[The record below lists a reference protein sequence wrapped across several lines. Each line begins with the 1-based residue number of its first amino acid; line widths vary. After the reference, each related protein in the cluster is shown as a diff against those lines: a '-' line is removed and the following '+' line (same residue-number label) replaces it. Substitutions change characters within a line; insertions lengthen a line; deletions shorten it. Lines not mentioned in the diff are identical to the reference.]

1 MTQNS
6 FALFKTPAIIT
17 KVDNYKENH
26 LLISV
31 FSCEYGK
38 KSLIVF
44 GGKSKKKNT
53 HFVKGLISEIEFNKE
68 NSCLN
73 SSLIQSYNWFLFD
86 KYRLKVID
94 YICFLINKLLFLE
107 DRQSEILNTYQRLL
121 ISMNN
126 NSNYLIDLIQLE
138 LEILKSSGYQPDLND
153 SVIKKVLGDGFSIN
167 GNSYDELLDFLKND
181 QELQKTFSNF
191 MEKVISRV
199 LNNLNINLPFNRSEI
214 IQKN

>member
-1 MTQNS
+1 M
-6 FALFKTPAIIT
+6 FKTPAIIT

-31 FSCEYGK
+31 FSCEFGK

-53 HFVKGLISEIEFNKE
+53 DFVKGIISEIEFNKE

-73 SSLIQSYNWFLFD
+73 TNLIQSYNWFLFD

-94 YICFLINKLLFLE
+94 YSCFLINKLLFLE
-107 DRQSEILNTYQRLL
+107 DKQSEILNNYRDLL

-126 NSNYLIDLIQLE
+126 SSNYLVDLIQLE
-138 LEILKSSGYQPDLND
+138 LEILKSSGYQPDLSD
-153 SVIKKVLGDGFSIN
+153 SVIKKVLGDGLSIN
-167 GNSYDELLDFLKND
+167 ANSYDELINSLRND
-181 QELQKTFSNF
+181 QNLQKVFSDF
-191 MEKVISRV
+191 MEKVMAKV
-199 LNNLNINLPFNRSEI
+199 LNNLNINLPFSRSEI
-214 IQKN
+214 IKKN

>member
-1 MTQNS
+1 M
-6 FALFKTPAIIT
+6 FKTPAIIT

-31 FSCEYGK
+31 FSCEFGK

-53 HFVKGLISEIEFNKE
+53 DFVKGIISEIEFNKE

-73 SSLIQSYNWFLFD
+73 TNLIQSYNWFLFD

-94 YICFLINKLLFLE
+94 YSCFLINKLLFLE
-107 DRQSEILNTYQRLL
+107 DKQSEILNSYRGLL

-126 NSNYLIDLIQLE
+126 SSNYLVDLIQLE
-138 LEILKSSGYQPDLND
+138 LEILKSSGYQPDLSE

-167 GNSYDELLDFLKND
+167 ANSYDELINSLRND
-181 QELQKTFSNF
+181 QNLQKVFSDF
-191 MEKVISRV
+191 MEKVMAKV
-199 LNNLNINLPFNRSEI
+199 LNNLNINLPFSRSEI
-214 IQKN
+214 IKKN

>member
-1 MTQNS
+1 M
-6 FALFKTPAIIT
+6 FKTPAIIT

-31 FSCEYGK
+31 FSCEFGK

-53 HFVKGLISEIEFNKE
+53 DFVKGIISEIEFNKE

-73 SSLIQSYNWFLFD
+73 TNLIQSYNWFLFD

-94 YICFLINKLLFLE
+94 YSCFLINKLLFLE
-107 DRQSEILNTYQRLL
+107 DKQSEILNTYQGLL
-121 ISMNN
+121 IAMNN
-126 NSNYLIDLIQLE
+126 SSNYLVDLIQLE
-138 LEILKSSGYQPDLND
+138 LEILKSSGYQPDLSD
-153 SVIKKVLGDGFSIN
+153 SVIKKVLGDGLSIN
-167 GNSYDELLDFLKND
+167 ANSYDELINSLRND
-181 QELQKTFSNF
+181 QKLQKVFSDF
-191 MEKVISRV
+191 MEKVMAKV

-214 IQKN
+214 IKKN

>member
-1 MTQNS
+1 M
-6 FALFKTPAIIT
+6 FKTPAIIT

-31 FSCEYGK
+31 FSCEFGK

-53 HFVKGLISEIEFNKE
+53 DFVKGIISEIEFNKE

-73 SSLIQSYNWFLFD
+73 TNLIQSYNWFLYD

-94 YICFLINKLLFLE
+94 YSCFLINKLLFLE
-107 DRQSEILNTYQRLL
+107 DKQSEILNTYRGLL

-126 NSNYLIDLIQLE
+126 SSNYLVDLIQLE
-138 LEILKSSGYQPDLND
+138 LDILKSSGYQPDLSD
-153 SVIKKVLGDGFSIN
+153 SVIKKVLGDGLLIN
-167 GNSYDELLDFLKND
+167 ANSYDELINSLRND
-181 QELQKTFSNF
+181 QNLQKVFSNF
-191 MEKVISRV
+191 MEKLMAKV
-199 LNNLNINLPFNRSEI
+199 LNNLNINLPFSRSEI
-214 IQKN
+214 IKKN

>member
-1 MTQNS
+1 M
-6 FALFKTPAIIT
+6 FKTPAIIT

-31 FSCEYGK
+31 FSCEFGK

-53 HFVKGLISEIEFNKE
+53 DFVKGIISEIEFNKE

-73 SSLIQSYNWFLFD
+73 TNLIQSYNWFLYD

-94 YICFLINKLLFLE
+94 YSCFLINKLLFLE
-107 DRQSEILNTYQRLL
+107 DKQSEILNTYQGLL
-121 ISMNN
+121 IAMNN
-126 NSNYLIDLIQLE
+126 SSNYLVDLIQLE
-138 LEILKSSGYQPDLND
+138 LEILKSSGYQPDLSD
-153 SVIKKVLGDGFSIN
+153 SVIKKVLGDGLSIN
-167 GNSYDELLDFLKND
+167 ANSYDELINSLRID
-181 QELQKTFSNF
+181 QNLQKVFSDF
-191 MEKVISRV
+191 MEKVMAKV

-214 IQKN
+214 IKKN

>member
-31 FSCEYGK
+31 FSSEYGK

-53 HFVKGLISEIEFNKE
+53 DFVKGLISEIEFNKE

-73 SSLIQSYNWFLFD
+73 SNLIQSYNWFLFD
-86 KYRLKVID
+86 KYRLKAID

-138 LEILKSSGYQPDLND
+138 LEILKSSGYQPDLSD

>member
-1 MTQNS
+1 
-6 FALFKTPAIIT
+6 LFKTPAIIT

-31 FSCEYGK
+31 FSCEFGK

-53 HFVKGLISEIEFNKE
+53 DFVKGIISEIEFNKE

-73 SSLIQSYNWFLFD
+73 ANLIQAHNWFLFD

-94 YICFLINKLLFLE
+94 YSCFLINKLLFLE
-107 DRQSEILNTYQRLL
+107 DKQSEILNTYQDLL

-126 NSNYLIDLIQLE
+126 NSNYLVDLIKLE
-138 LEILKSSGYQPDLND
+138 LEILKSSGYQPDLSD

-167 GNSYDELLDFLKND
+167 ANSYDELSILLKND
-181 QELQKTFSNF
+181 QDSQEAFSNF
-191 MEKVISRV
+191 MEKVIVKV
-199 LNNLNINLPFNRSEI
+199 LNNLNINLPFKRSEI

>member
-1 MTQNS
+1 M
-6 FALFKTPAIIT
+6 FKTPAIIT

-31 FSCEYGK
+31 FSCEFGK

-53 HFVKGLISEIEFNKE
+53 DFVKGIISEIEFNKE

-73 SSLIQSYNWFLFD
+73 TNLIQSYNWFLFD

-94 YICFLINKLLFLE
+94 YSCFLINKLLFLE
-107 DRQSEILNTYQRLL
+107 DKQSEILNSYRGLL

-126 NSNYLIDLIQLE
+126 SSNYLVDLIQLE
-138 LEILKSSGYQPDLND
+138 LEILKSSGYQPDLSD
-153 SVIKKVLGDGFSIN
+153 SVIKKVLGDDFSIN
-167 GNSYDELLDFLKND
+167 ANSYDELINSLRND
-181 QELQKTFSNF
+181 QNLQKVFSDF
-191 MEKVISRV
+191 MEKVMAKV
-199 LNNLNINLPFNRSEI
+199 LNNLNINLPFSRSEI
-214 IQKN
+214 IKKN

>member
-6 FALFKTPAIIT
+6 FALFKTSAIIT

-53 HFVKGLISEIEFNKE
+53 DFVKGLISEIEFNKE

-121 ISMNN
+121 ISMNS

-138 LEILKSSGYQPDLND
+138 LEILKSSGYQPDLSD

-167 GNSYDELLDFLKND
+167 GNSYDELLNFLKNNQD
-181 QELQKTFSNF
+181 LQKAFSNF

>member
-1 MTQNS
+1 M
-6 FALFKTPAIIT
+6 FKTPAIIT

-31 FSCEYGK
+31 FSCEFGK

-53 HFVKGLISEIEFNKE
+53 DFVKGIISEIEFNKE

-73 SSLIQSYNWFLFD
+73 TNLIQSYNWFLYD

-94 YICFLINKLLFLE
+94 YSCFLINKLLFLE
-107 DRQSEILNTYQRLL
+107 DKQSEILNSYRGLL

-126 NSNYLIDLIQLE
+126 SSNYLVDLIQLE
-138 LEILKSSGYQPDLND
+138 LEILKSSGYQPDLSD
-153 SVIKKVLGDGFSIN
+153 SVIKKVLGDGLSIN
-167 GNSYDELLDFLKND
+167 ANSYDELINSLRND
-181 QELQKTFSNF
+181 QNLQKAFSDF
-191 MEKVISRV
+191 MEKVMVKV

-214 IQKN
+214 IKKN

>member
-1 MTQNS
+1 M
-6 FALFKTPAIIT
+6 
-17 KVDNYKENH
+17 DNFKENH
-26 LLISV
+26 LLIST
-31 FSCEYGK
+31 FSCEFGK

-53 HFVKGLISEIEFNKE
+53 DFIKGLISEIEFNKE

-73 SSLIQSYNWFLFD
+73 SDLIQSYNWFLFD

-94 YICFLINKLLFLE
+94 YICFLINKLLFIE
-107 DRQSEILNTYQRLL
+107 DKESEIINMYRELL

-126 NSNYLIDLIQLE
+126 SSNYLVDLIQLE
-138 LEILKSSGYQPDLND
+138 LEILKSSGYQPDLSN

-167 GNSYDELLDFLKND
+167 ANSYDELLTLLRND
-181 QELQKTFSNF
+181 QNLQKVFSNF

-199 LNNLNINLPFNRSEI
+199 LNNLNINLPFSRSEI

>member
-1 MTQNS
+1 M
-6 FALFKTPAIIT
+6 FKTPAIIT

-53 HFVKGLISEIEFNKE
+53 DFVKGLISEIEFNKE

-126 NSNYLIDLIQLE
+126 NSNYMIDLIQLE
-138 LEILKSSGYQPDLND
+138 LEILKSSGYQPDLSD

-167 GNSYDELLDFLKND
+167 GNSYDELLNFLKNNQD
-181 QELQKTFSNF
+181 SQKVFSNF

>member
-1 MTQNS
+1 M
-6 FALFKTPAIIT
+6 FKTPAIIT

-31 FSCEYGK
+31 FSCEFGK

-53 HFVKGLISEIEFNKE
+53 DFVKGIISEIEFNKE

-73 SSLIQSYNWFLFD
+73 TNLIQSYNWFLYD

-94 YICFLINKLLFLE
+94 YSCFLINKLLFLE
-107 DRQSEILNTYQRLL
+107 DKQSEILNSYRGLL

-126 NSNYLIDLIQLE
+126 SSNYLVDLIQLE
-138 LEILKSSGYQPDLND
+138 LEILKSSGYQPDLSY
-153 SVIKKVLGDGFSIN
+153 SVVKKVLGYGLIIN
-167 GNSYDELLDFLKND
+167 ANSYDELINSLRND
-181 QELQKTFSNF
+181 QNLQKVFSNF
-191 MEKVISRV
+191 MEKLMAKV

-214 IQKN
+214 IKKN

>member
-53 HFVKGLISEIEFNKE
+53 DFVKGLISEIEFNKE

-94 YICFLINKLLFLE
+94 YTCFLINKLLFLE
-107 DRQSEILNTYQRLL
+107 DRQSEILNSYQSLL
-121 ISMNN
+121 TSMNN

-138 LEILKSSGYQPDLND
+138 LEILKSSGYQPDLSD

-167 GNSYDELLDFLKND
+167 GNSYDELLNFLKND
-181 QELQKTFSNF
+181 QDLQKTFSNF

>member
-1 MTQNS
+1 
-6 FALFKTPAIIT
+6 LFKTPAIIT

-31 FSCEYGK
+31 FSCEFGK

-53 HFVKGLISEIEFNKE
+53 DFVKGIISEIEFNKE

-73 SSLIQSYNWFLFD
+73 TNLIQSYNWFLFD

-94 YICFLINKLLFLE
+94 YSCFLINKLLYLE
-107 DRQSEILNTYQRLL
+107 DKQSEILNTYRGLL

-126 NSNYLIDLIQLE
+126 SSNYLVDLIQLE
-138 LEILKSSGYQPDLND
+138 LEILKSSGYQPDLSD
-153 SVIKKVLGDGFSIN
+153 SVIKKVLGDGLSIN
-167 GNSYDELLDFLKND
+167 ANSYDELINSLRND
-181 QELQKTFSNF
+181 QNLQKVFSDF
-191 MEKVISRV
+191 MEKVMAKV
-199 LNNLNINLPFNRSEI
+199 LNNLNINLPFSRSDI
-214 IQKN
+214 IKKN

>member
-1 MTQNS
+1 M
-6 FALFKTPAIIT
+6 FKTPAIIT
-17 KVDNYKENH
+17 KVENFKDNH

-38 KSLIVF
+38 KNLIVF

-53 HFVKGLISEIEFNKE
+53 DFVKGIISEIEFNKE

-73 SSLIQSYNWFLFD
+73 SNLIISYNWFLFD

-94 YICFLINKLLFLE
+94 YICFLINKLLYLE
-107 DRQSEILNTYQRLL
+107 DKNSEILNTYQNL
-121 ISMNN
+121 IVSINN
-126 NSNYLIDLIQLE
+126 SSNYLVDLIHLE
-138 LEILKSSGYQPDLND
+138 LEILKSSGYQPDLSN
-153 SVIKKVLGDGFSIN
+153 SVLNKVLGDGFSIN
-167 GNSYDELLDFLKND
+167 SNSYVDLLSFLRVN
-181 QELQKTFSNF
+181 QSLQDKFSNF
-191 MEKVISRV
+191 MEKVILKV

>member
-1 MTQNS
+1 M
-6 FALFKTPAIIT
+6 FKTPAIIT

-31 FSCEYGK
+31 FSCELGK

-53 HFVKGLISEIEFNKE
+53 DFVKGIISEIEFNKE

-73 SSLIQSYNWFLFD
+73 SNLIQSYNWFLFD

-107 DRQSEILNTYQRLL
+107 DKNSEILITYQNL
-121 ISMNN
+121 IVSINN
-126 NSNYLIDLIQLE
+126 SSNYLVDLIHLE
-138 LEILKSSGYQPDLND
+138 LEILKSSGYQPDLNN
-153 SVIKKVLGDGFSIN
+153 SVINKVLGDSFSIN
-167 GNSYDELLDFLKND
+167 ANSYNDLLSFLRENQSL
-181 QELQKTFSNF
+181 QEKFSNF
-191 MEKVISRV
+191 MEKVILKV

>member
-1 MTQNS
+1 M
-6 FALFKTPAIIT
+6 FKTSAIIT

-31 FSCEYGK
+31 FSCEFGK

-53 HFVKGLISEIEFNKE
+53 DYVKGLISEIEFNKE

-73 SSLIQSYNWFLFD
+73 SNLIQSYNWFLFD

-107 DRQSEILNTYQRLL
+107 DKNSEIMNNYQSLL

-126 NSNYLIDLIQLE
+126 GSDYLVNLIQLE

-153 SVIKKVLGDGFSIN
+153 SVIKKVLGDGILIN
-167 GNSYDELLDFLKND
+167 ANSLDELLILLRNN
-181 QELQKTFSNF
+181 QNLQQAFSDF

-199 LNNLNINLPFNRSEI
+199 LNNLNINLPFVRSEI

>member
-1 MTQNS
+1 M
-6 FALFKTPAIIT
+6 FKTSAIIT

-31 FSCEYGK
+31 FSSEYGK

-53 HFVKGLISEIEFNKE
+53 DFVKGLISEIEFNKE

-94 YICFLINKLLFLE
+94 YICLLINKLLFLE

-138 LEILKSSGYQPDLND
+138 LEILKSSGYQPDLSD

-167 GNSYDELLDFLKND
+167 GNSYDELLNFLKNNQD
-181 QELQKTFSNF
+181 LQKVFSNF

>member
-1 MTQNS
+1 
-6 FALFKTPAIIT
+6 LFKTPAIIT

-31 FSCEYGK
+31 FSCEFGK

-53 HFVKGLISEIEFNKE
+53 DFVKGIISEIEFNKE

-73 SSLIQSYNWFLFD
+73 TNLIQSYNWFLYD

-94 YICFLINKLLFLE
+94 YSCFLINKLLFLE
-107 DRQSEILNTYQRLL
+107 DKKSEILNTYQGLL
-121 ISMNN
+121 IAMNN
-126 NSNYLIDLIQLE
+126 SSNYLVDLIQLE
-138 LEILKSSGYQPDLND
+138 LEILKSSGYQPDLSD

-167 GNSYDELLDFLKND
+167 ANSYDELINSLGND
-181 QELQKTFSNF
+181 QNLQNVFSDF
-191 MEKVISRV
+191 MEKVMAKV
-199 LNNLNINLPFNRSEI
+199 LNNLNINLPFSRSEI
-214 IQKN
+214 IKKN

>member
-1 MTQNS
+1 M
-6 FALFKTPAIIT
+6 FKTSAIIT

-31 FSCEYGK
+31 FSSEYGK

-53 HFVKGLISEIEFNKE
+53 DFVKGLISEIEFNKE

-107 DRQSEILNTYQRLL
+107 DKQSEMLNAYQSLL
-121 ISMNN
+121 NSMNN
-126 NSNYLIDLIQLE
+126 SSNYLVDLIQLE

-153 SVIKKVLGDGFSIN
+153 NVIKKVLGDGFLIDT
-167 GNSYDELLDFLKND
+167 NSNDELLTLLKNN
-181 QELQKTFSNF
+181 QTLQKAFSNF
-191 MEKVISRV
+191 MEKVILRV

>member
-1 MTQNS
+1 
-6 FALFKTPAIIT
+6 LFKTPAIIT

-31 FSCEYGK
+31 FSCEFGK

-53 HFVKGLISEIEFNKE
+53 DFVKGIISEIEFNKE

-73 SSLIQSYNWFLFD
+73 TNLIQSYNWFLYD

-94 YICFLINKLLFLE
+94 YSCFLINKLLFLE
-107 DRQSEILNTYQRLL
+107 DKQSEILNSYRGLL

-126 NSNYLIDLIQLE
+126 SSNYLVDLIQLE
-138 LEILKSSGYQPDLND
+138 LEILKSSGYQPDLSD
-153 SVIKKVLGDGFSIN
+153 SVIKKVLGDGLSIN
-167 GNSYDELLDFLKND
+167 ANSYDELINSLRND
-181 QELQKTFSNF
+181 QNLQKVFSDF
-191 MEKVISRV
+191 MEKVMAKV
-199 LNNLNINLPFNRSEI
+199 LNNLNINLPFSRSEI
-214 IQKN
+214 IKKN

>member
-1 MTQNS
+1 M
-6 FALFKTPAIIT
+6 FKTSAIIT

-31 FSCEYGK
+31 FSCEFGK

-53 HFVKGLISEIEFNKE
+53 DYVKGLISEIEFNKE

-73 SSLIQSYNWFLFD
+73 SNLIQSYNWFLFD

-107 DRQSEILNTYQRLL
+107 DKKSEIMNNYQSLL

-126 NSNYLIDLIQLE
+126 GSDYLVNLIQLE
-138 LEILKSSGYQPDLND
+138 LEILKSSGYQPELND
-153 SVIKKVLGDGFSIN
+153 SVIKKVLGDGILIN
-167 GNSYDELLDFLKND
+167 ANSLDELLTLLRNNQNLQ
-181 QELQKTFSNF
+181 QEFSDF

-199 LNNLNINLPFNRSEI
+199 LNNLNINLPFVRSEI

>member
-1 MTQNS
+1 LTQNS

-53 HFVKGLISEIEFNKE
+53 DFVKGLISEIEFNKE

-94 YICFLINKLLFLE
+94 YTCFLINKLLFLE
-107 DRQSEILNTYQRLL
+107 DRQSEILNSYQSLL
-121 ISMNN
+121 TSMNN

-138 LEILKSSGYQPDLND
+138 LEILKSSGYQPDLSD

>member
-1 MTQNS
+1 M
-6 FALFKTPAIIT
+6 FKTPAIIT

-31 FSCEYGK
+31 FSCEFGK

-53 HFVKGLISEIEFNKE
+53 DFVKGIISEIEFNKE

-73 SSLIQSYNWFLFD
+73 TNLIQSYNWFLFD

-94 YICFLINKLLFLE
+94 YSCFLINKLLFLE
-107 DRQSEILNTYQRLL
+107 DKQSEILNSYRGLL

-126 NSNYLIDLIQLE
+126 SSNYLVDLIQLE
-138 LEILKSSGYQPDLND
+138 LEILKSSGYQPDLSD
-153 SVIKKVLGDGFSIN
+153 SVIKKVLGDGLSIN
-167 GNSYDELLDFLKND
+167 ANSYDELINSLRND
-181 QELQKTFSNF
+181 QNLQKVFSDF
-191 MEKVISRV
+191 MEKVMAKV
-199 LNNLNINLPFNRSEI
+199 LNNLNINLPFSRSEI
-214 IQKN
+214 IKKN

>member
-1 MTQNS
+1 M
-6 FALFKTPAIIT
+6 FKAPAIIT

-38 KSLIVF
+38 KNLIVF

-53 HFVKGLISEIEFNKE
+53 HFVKGLISEIEFNKD

-73 SSLIQSYNWFLFD
+73 SNLIQSYNWFLFD

-107 DRQSEILNTYQRLL
+107 DKKSEMLNAYQSLLN
-121 ISMNN
+121 SMNN
-126 NSNYLIDLIQLE
+126 SSNYLVDLIKLE

-153 SVIKKVLGDGFSIN
+153 NVIKKVLGDGFLIDT
-167 GNSYDELLDFLKND
+167 NSNDELLTLLKNN
-181 QELQKTFSNF
+181 QTLQKAFSNF
-191 MEKVISRV
+191 MEKVILRV

>member
-1 MTQNS
+1 M
-6 FALFKTPAIIT
+6 FKTPAIIT

-31 FSCEYGK
+31 FSCEFGK

-53 HFVKGLISEIEFNKE
+53 DFVKGIISEIEFNKE

-73 SSLIQSYNWFLFD
+73 TNLIQSYNWFLYD

-94 YICFLINKLLFLE
+94 YSCFLINKLLFLE
-107 DRQSEILNTYQRLL
+107 DKQSEILNTYRGLL

-126 NSNYLIDLIQLE
+126 SSNYLVNLIQLE
-138 LEILKSSGYQPDLND
+138 LEILKSSGYQPDLSD
-153 SVIKKVLGDGFSIN
+153 SVIKKVLGDGLSIN
-167 GNSYDELLDFLKND
+167 ANSYDELIFLLKND
-181 QELQKTFSNF
+181 QSSQEAFSNF
-191 MEKVISRV
+191 MEKVIVKV